1 MQNRIRQTAA
11 SPATL
16 PEVVVTGTRIEQQV
30 RKIPANVS
38 VITPAD
44 IQNTNAKTAA
54 DLLRGEEGIV
64 VRDPLGNGNT
74 AAVDLRGFGETATQN
89 ALVLVD
95 GRRAN
100 EVDLSAVDWAQIP
113 IEQIE
118 RIEIVRGSG
127 TVLYGD
133 NATAG
138 VINIITKSPSQK
150 FSASGGV
157 TLGSYNRGKV
167 DAYASGGYKRTAVSL
182 YGSLEETDGYRE
194 NNDYHSGDLGGKL
207 IFDATDR
214 LTLNL
219 SGSYHKDRFG
229 LAGNPNPSRGGR
241 RPQTE
246 SGPGRQ
252 CKNPRFLYH
261 RRDRLGFR
269 RLSDRSWPICPTEK
283 ESVNPSFRMNPFH
296 LEIMSTPTPSDLR
309 RGTYGTERFSVLATG
324 WLPGWICTV
333 PSRTVN
339 RTRVSLGRCRPLP
352 PVSQTSIGILM
363 ASISMTSSTC

>member
-1 MQNRIRQTAA
+1 MKKRLILVLLIASFFFPFGVCGQQEQQTAE

-38 VITPAD
+38 VISPAD

-74 AAVDLRGFGETATQN
+74 SAVDLRGFGETATQN

-100 EVDLSAVDWAQIP
+100 EVDLSAVNWAQIP

-150 FSASGGV
+150 FSANGGV
-157 TLGSYNRGKV
+157 TFGSYGRGKV
-167 DAYASGGYKRTAVSL
+167 DAYASGGYKRTALSL

-194 NNDYHSGDLGGKL
+194 NNDYHSGDIGGKM

-229 LAGNPNPSRGGR
+229 LPGTLTQAEVDEDRRQSLDPEDRAKTFRHRVVLLMPSI
-241 RPQTE
+241 
-246 SGPGRQ
+246 SAALDS
-252 CKNPRFLYH
+252 C
-261 RRDRLGFR
+261 
-269 RLSDRSWPICPTEK
+269 WPICPTEK
-283 ESVNPSFRMNPFH
+283 GSANPSFRMKAFH
-296 LEIMSTPTPSDLR
+296 LEIRSTPTP
-309 RGTYGTERFSVLATG
+309 
-324 WLPGWICTV
+324 
-333 PSRTVN
+333 
-339 RTRVSLGRCRPLP
+339 
-352 PVSQTSIGILM
+352 
-363 ASISMTSSTC
+363 